1 MKNKSLLLP
10 LAFLFGGHTLYAVL
24 RALYTYF
31 GTDIVLRYTVWF
43 DVIDVLVRNA
53 EIIVSAMI
61 IAFLVYAVY
70 RYGVAGSQSVIFL
83 SLGALAYKY
92 VIVIVATFVA
102 VGVVD
107 LTGDILLL
115 AFAILAEIALA
126 ALAVLLAHKL
136 IAPAIAQYREKC
148 AAQKAL
154 GVPADTGDGCFPLGT
169 LFSLKSRLN
178 ATLLLSI
185 LALALGHAVS
195 FLLYFVGGSPLYL
208 SDIPVMLL
216 YLLLF
221 TVLPALL
228 SLIVARAL
236 VRLCVK
242 SNA

>member
-1 MKNKSLLLP
+1 MKNNSLLLP

-24 RALYTYF
+24 RALYAYF
-31 GTDIVLRYTVWF
+31 GTDIVLCYTIWF

-53 EIIVSAMI
+53 EIIVSAMM
-61 IAFLVYAVY
+61 IAFLVCAVY
-70 RYGVAGSQSVIFL
+70 RYGLAGSKGVMLL

-92 VIVIVATFVA
+92 VIVIVATFIA

-126 ALAVLLAHKL
+126 ALAVLLANKL
-136 IAPAIAQYREKC
+136 ILPATAQYREKC

-154 GVPADTGDGCFPLGT
+154 GVPADTNDGCYPLGA

-178 ATLLLSI
+178 ATLVFSI

-195 FLLYFVGGSPLYL
+195 FLFYFIGGSPLYL

-221 TVLPALL
+221 AALPALL
-228 SLIVARAL
+228 SLIIARAL

-242 SNA
+242 ATA